1 MKGARNA
8 EQRPERGCTLK
19 RAFLLAH
26 GVQVTVMWKMRGAL
40 DPQQSLT
47 LFDALPSLLL
57 IRLTLGIVVGSGLI
71 AGFIEPWWQQWWMW
85 LSLALLVA
93 IWAAMWRWGGGY
105 FGLIQETA
113 TRALEE
119 RARGPG
125 STVAM
130 EAFERTRKRWQPV
143 GMMLVGIGGLAVIL
157 WLMMF
162 KPF

>member
-1 MKGARNA
+1 MHEWVLFLHLGAVF
-8 EQRPERGCTLK
+8 
-19 RAFLLAH
+19 AFLLAH
-26 GVQVTVMWKMRGAL
+26 GVQVTAMWKMRSEADPRQTLMLL
-40 DPQQSLT
+40 DT
-47 LFDALPSLLL
+47 LPTVLLVRVT
-57 IRLTLGIVVGSGLI
+57 IATVVLSGVI

-113 TRALEE
+113 TSALEE
-119 RARGPG
+119 RTAGSG
-125 STVAM
+125 STAATTVFDAARM
-130 EAFERTRKRWQPV
+130 RWQPV
-143 GMMLVGIGGLAVIL
+143 GMMFVGIGGLAVIL